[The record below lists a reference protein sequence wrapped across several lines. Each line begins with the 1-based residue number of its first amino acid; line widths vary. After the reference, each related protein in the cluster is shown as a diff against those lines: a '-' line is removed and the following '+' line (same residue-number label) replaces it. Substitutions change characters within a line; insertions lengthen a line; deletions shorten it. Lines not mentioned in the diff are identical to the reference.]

1 VRNDQRMRCLH
12 DLSSKKEIKMMNVQ
26 SKKYRIRSESGGFTI
41 TNLQTNQN
49 KFVSKAPEIGVLSS
63 MSEKEF
69 DKAMEQ
75 LFC

>member
-1 VRNDQRMRCLH
+1 
-12 DLSSKKEIKMMNVQ
+12 MNIQ

-41 TNLQTNQN
+41 TNLLTNQN
-49 KFVSKAPEIGVLSS
+49 KFVSNAPEIGVLSS